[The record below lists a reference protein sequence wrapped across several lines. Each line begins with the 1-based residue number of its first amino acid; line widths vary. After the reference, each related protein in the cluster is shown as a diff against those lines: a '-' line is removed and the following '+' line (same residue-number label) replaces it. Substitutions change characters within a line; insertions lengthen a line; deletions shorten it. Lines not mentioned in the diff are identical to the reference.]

1 MEVIG
6 GAWQTDLAL
15 HELSGATV
23 EHRPT
28 YAVSR
33 PGPGGA
39 TQGLLLLR
47 RTPMARDVPLV
58 VKLLRTTFPEA
69 PVVRL
74 GIDDPDGTA
83 SDLRAFVDHG
93 FEVTAA
99 SVLTAATVTAT
110 AQLPVGTTTE
120 VRAIEDN
127 ADWAARQ
134 VLRMAAHGETE
145 PVARERVAAE
155 RDLAHTGKAAWYG
168 AYQGERL
175 LAGCG
180 VVVPAAGIARLQDVD
195 TRPGARHEGLTPM
208 LVEAAGRHALD
219 RLGATSLMVV
229 ADPGHP
235 SIGRYEGLGF
245 RASGTQLRAWA
256 PTERLRG

>member
-15 HELSGATV
+15 HELAGATV

-33 PGPGGA
+33 PGPDGA

-47 RTPMARDVPLV
+47 RSPLGRDVPLV
-58 VKLLRTTFPEA
+58 IKLLRTTFPEA
-69 PVVRL
+69 SVVRL
-74 GIDDPDGTA
+74 GIDDSDGTA
-83 SDLRAFVDHG
+83 ADLKTFVEHG
-93 FEVTAA
+93 FEVRAA
-99 SVLTAATVTAT
+99 SVLTGTTVTVTAR
-110 AQLPVGTTTE
+110 LPVGAMAE

-134 VLRMAAHGETE
+134 TLRMAAHGETA

-155 RDLAHTGKAAWYG
+155 RDLAHTGRAAWYG
-168 AYQGERL
+168 AFGGGRL

-180 VVVPAAGIARLQDVD
+180 VVVPAAGIARLQAVETHPD
-195 TRPGARHEGLTPM
+195 ARHQGLAPM
-208 LVEAAGRHALD
+208 LVAAASEHALEH
-219 RLGATSLMVV
+219 LGATSLMVV

-235 SIGRYEGLGF
+235 SIAQFEALGL
-245 RASGTQLRAWA
+245 RVTGTQLRAWA
-256 PTERLRG
+256 PSERLRR